1 MRRTPTDFD
10 EAFFQRY
17 YGDAATRVADAGDAE
32 RLAALMGGV
41 LDYIGV
47 RVRRILDAGCGVGLL
62 REPLLAR
69 YPRARYQGLEASPF
83 LCRKFG
89 WTQGSLADFRSAR
102 RYDLVVCHD
111 VLQYLPEPEASRA
124 IANLARLAGAALYF
138 SALTRGDWRHAA
150 DQLRTDRD
158 VQLRGANWYRS
169 RLRRRFRHLGAG
181 VFLVRPLQPIL
192 WELESPWR

>member
-1 MRRTPTDFD
+1 MQRTHAGFD

-17 YGDAATRVADAGDAE
+17 YGDAATRVADASDAA

-41 LDYIGV
+41 LDYVGV

-62 REPLLAR
+62 RAPLLAR
-69 YPRARYQGLEASPF
+69 YPQASYEGLEASPF

-89 WTQGSLADFRSAR
+89 WTQGSLADFRSPR

-111 VLQYLPEPEASRA
+111 VLQYLPEPDARRA

-150 DQLRTDRD
+150 DQSRTDRD
-158 VQLRGANWYRS
+158 VYLRRADWYRA

-181 VFLVRPLQPIL
+181 VFLVRPLKPIL
-192 WELESPWR
+192 WELESPWC